1 MIDSVA
7 IAKLKKGAYQM
18 YYPFN
23 FGPSFGGGQDTSTYG
38 GCYDRKAFE
47 EGRLEERSYDDGGD
61 EKDDNDND

>member
-1 MIDSVA
+1 
-7 IAKLKKGAYQM
+7 M

-61 EKDDNDND
+61 EEDDNNND